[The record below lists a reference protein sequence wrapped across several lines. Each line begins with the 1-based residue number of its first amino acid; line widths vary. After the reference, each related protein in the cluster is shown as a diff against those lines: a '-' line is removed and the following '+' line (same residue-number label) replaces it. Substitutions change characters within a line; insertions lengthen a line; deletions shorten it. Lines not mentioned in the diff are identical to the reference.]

1 MSGRSVKS
9 RKSLDSDSAVPDNTR
24 DMDNPRGL
32 AIAALAVSSCML
44 WNWWAVPTAR

>member
-1 MSGRSVKS
+1 MSGLPVNP
-9 RKSLDSDSAVPDNTR
+9 RKSLDIASPVPDNTR

-32 AIAALAVSSCML
+32 AIAVLAVSSTRL